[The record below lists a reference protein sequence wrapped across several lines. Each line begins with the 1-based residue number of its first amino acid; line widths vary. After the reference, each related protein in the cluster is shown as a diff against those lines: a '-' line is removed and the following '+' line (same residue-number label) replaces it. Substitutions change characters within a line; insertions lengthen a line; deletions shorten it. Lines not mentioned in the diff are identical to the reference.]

1 MELSENEIDVLL
13 KTEKYCFESQK
24 FSFPQLGGKISIP
37 LFSENKQ
44 EEFLLDISRSRIEV
58 LKTTYQ
64 NRARKT
70 IILLRLDI
78 GSAPHRNP
86 NGQEI
91 SSPHLHIY
99 KECYGDKFAYPLP
112 EEFNLCSDSIDYL
125 NTFMDYCNIVVKPNI
140 DIGLF
145 V

>member
-58 LKTTYQ
+58 SKTTYQ

>member
-13 KTEKYCFESQK
+13 KTEKHCIETKKY
-24 FSFPQLGGKISIP
+24 SFPQLGGKISIP

-58 LKTTYQ
+58 SKTTYQ

-86 NGQEI
+86 DGQEI

-99 KECYGDKFAYPLP
+99 KEGYGDKFAYPLP
-112 EEFNLCSDSIDYL
+112 KEFNLCSDSIDYL
-125 NTFMDYCNIVVKPNI
+125 NTFMDYCNIVLKPNI

>member
-1 MELSENEIDVLL
+1 MELSENEINVLL
-13 KTEKYCFESQK
+13 NTKKYCFETQK

-44 EEFLLDISRSRIEV
+44 EEFLLDISRSRIDFS
-58 LKTTYQ
+58 KTTFQ

-78 GSAPHRNP
+78 GGAPHKNP
-86 NGQEI
+86 DGQEI
-91 SSPHLHIY
+91 LSPHLHIY
-99 KECYGDKFAYPLP
+99 KEGYGDKFAYPLP
-112 EEFNLCSDSIDYL
+112 DEFISCSDNIDYFYV
-125 NTFMDYCNIVVKPNI
+125 FMDYCNIVLKPNI

>member
-13 KTEKYCFESQK
+13 KTEKYCLESQK

-37 LFSENKQ
+37 LFSKNKQ

-58 LKTTYQ
+58 SKTTYQ

-86 NGQEI
+86 DGQEI

-99 KECYGDKFAYPLP
+99 KEGYGDKFAYPLP

-125 NTFMDYCNIVVKPNI
+125 NTFMDYCNIVLKPNI